1 MSVTTLP
8 DQLSDRARAFA
19 GREHELLI
27 DGATVPAAD
36 GRTFET
42 VDPAT
47 ARAITTVAQA
57 GAEDVDRAVHAARRA
72 LEDGPWGSLSAAD
85 RGLAIA
91 RLADLIEASAD
102 ELAELEALDN
112 GKPVKLAKLVDVA
125 SSVAHFRHFAGWP
138 ERIFGE
144 TIPVHQPDMLC
155 YTRKEPV
162 GVCGQIIPWNFPLL
176 MAAWKLGPALAA
188 GCTVVLKPAEQTPL
202 SALRLGELALE
213 AGIPAGVLN
222 VLTGDGETGAAL
234 VDHPGV
240 DKIAFTGSTAV
251 GREIGAKAGRALK
264 RVTLELGGKSPN
276 IILPDA
282 DLDAA
287 VKGSFQ
293 AIYYNSGQACNAGSR
308 LFVHRDQFDE
318 VVAALAARAGKTRV
332 GPGLDPA
339 SQLGPV
345 VSAEQHERVLSYIEA
360 GRREGAELVAGG
372 SAGGDSGGSAGEGGY
387 FVEPTLFTAT
397 DDSLSIS
404 REEIFGPVLVA
415 MPYESLEEVA
425 ARANDSEYGLA
436 AGVWT
441 RDVRSAHRLAGM
453 LKAGSVYVNCWA
465 ASDAGA
471 PFGGYKA
478 SGLGREHGREGLE
491 AYLETKTVWTN
502 LA

>member
-1 MSVTTLP
+1 
-8 DQLSDRARAFA
+8 
-19 GREHELLI
+19 
-27 DGATVPAAD
+27 
-36 GRTFET
+36 
-42 VDPAT
+42 
-47 ARAITTVAQA
+47 
-57 GAEDVDRAVHAARRA
+57 
-72 LEDGPWGSLSAAD
+72 
-85 RGLAIA
+85 
-91 RLADLIEASAD
+91 
-102 ELAELEALDN
+102 
-112 GKPVKLAKLVDVA
+112 VKLAKLVDVA
-125 SSVAHFRHFAGWP
+125 SSVAHFHHFAGWP
-138 ERIFGE
+138 ERTFGE
-144 TIPVHQPDMLC
+144 TIPVRQPDMLC

-213 AGIPAGVLN
+213 AGMPPGVLN
-222 VLTGDGETGAAL
+222 VITGDGETGAAL

-251 GREIGAKAGRALK
+251 GRDIGSKTGRALK

-293 AIYYNSGQACNAGSR
+293 AIYYNTGQACNAGSR
-308 LFVHRDQFDE
+308 LFIHRDQFDD
-318 VVAALAARAGKTRV
+318 VVASLAARAGKTRV
-332 GPGLDPA
+332 GRGLDPA
-339 SQLGPV
+339 TQLGPV

-360 GRREGAELVAGG
+360 GRQEGAELVAGG
-372 SAGGDSGGSAGEGGY
+372 GAGEGAGGY

-397 DDSLSIS
+397 DDSLTIS

-415 MPYESLEEVA
+415 MPFQSLEEVA

-441 RDVRSAHRLAGM
+441 RDVGSAHRLAAL

-465 ASDAGA
+465 ASDPGA

-491 AYLETKTVWTN
+491 AYLETKTVWTS